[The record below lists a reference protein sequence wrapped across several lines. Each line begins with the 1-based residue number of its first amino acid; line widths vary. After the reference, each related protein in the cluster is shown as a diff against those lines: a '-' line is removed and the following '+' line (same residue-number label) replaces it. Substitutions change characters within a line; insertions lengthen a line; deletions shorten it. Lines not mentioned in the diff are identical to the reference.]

1 MPYEYV
7 TSFNPKKL
15 QKMQDPEAT
24 AAVLQEIETLAGQTV
39 PVKGD
44 QVNQWLGLLAQSE
57 IMAQKWKGSVDLI
70 EVYPSGKKNE
80 DRIMMSVSNG
90 VVNIQDVGISRH

>member
-24 AAVLQEIETLAGQTV
+24 EAVLQEIATLAGQTA
-39 PVKGD
+39 PKGD

-57 IMAQKWKGSVDLI
+57 IMAQKWKGSVDVI

-90 VVNIQDVGISRH
+90 VVNILDVGISRH